1 MGDVTITNDGA
12 TILQKLEVEHPAAK
26 VLVQLADLQDKD
38 VGDDEDDEDF
48 EEEEEEEEDDDIVI
62 DNVED
67 LKGVKRD
74 GESMKNNPKRAK

>member
-1 MGDVTITNDGA
+1 MKAVIDEEKKNVDA
-12 TILQKLEVEHPAAK
+12 LRELMKSE
-26 VLVQLADLQDKD
+26 D

-74 GESMKNNPKRAK
+74 GEPMKNNQKRAK

>member
-1 MGDVTITNDGA
+1 M
-12 TILQKLEVEHPAAK
+12 
-26 VLVQLADLQDKD
+26 
-38 VGDDEDDEDF
+38 
-48 EEEEEEEEDDDIVI
+48 EEEEEEEDDDIVI

>member
-1 MGDVTITNDGA
+1 MKAVIDEEKKNVDA
-12 TILQKLEVEHPAAK
+12 LRELMKSE
-26 VLVQLADLQDKD
+26 D
-38 VGDDEDDEDF
+38 VGDDED
-48 EEEEEEEEDDDIVI
+48 DDDIVI

>member
-1 MGDVTITNDGA
+1 MKAVIDEEKKNVDA
-12 TILQKLEVEHPAAK
+12 LRELMKSE
-26 VLVQLADLQDKD
+26 D